1 MMHSQSLSVPERE
14 HLAALCRRFTVTRV
28 ARELGIARE
37 VTARL
42 AAGLPCRAG
51 SVALALATLAR
62 LDAALD
68 SSAHPAVA

>member
-1 MMHSQSLSVPERE
+1 M
-14 HLAALCRRFTVTRV
+14 
-28 ARELGIARE
+28 ARE
-37 VTARL
+37 VTTRL

-68 SSAHPAVA
+68 SSPQPSAA